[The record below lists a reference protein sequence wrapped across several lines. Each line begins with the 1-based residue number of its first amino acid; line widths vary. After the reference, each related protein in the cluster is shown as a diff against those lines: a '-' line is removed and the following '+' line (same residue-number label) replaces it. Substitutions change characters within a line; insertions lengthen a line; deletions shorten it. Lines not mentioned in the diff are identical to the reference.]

1 MAMKEEFFYE
11 SRDGVSKIHAVKWI
25 PEGTPICIFQIV
37 HGMAEYAARYE
48 EFATY
53 LADKGFLVVAEDH
66 LGHGQSS
73 SKEDLGFFCK
83 NDAKTVVVRDV
94 HRLKKM
100 VQEEYPGI
108 PYIILGHSMGSFILR
123 NYLCRYGSG
132 IQGAIIMGTGSQPEP
147 MILFGKAM
155 TSCLAAFRGPKYISK
170 FVDRLAFSANN
181 KRIERPRTAL
191 DWLSRNDENVDAY
204 IKDELCG
211 FTFTV
216 NGFHTLFSLVEGAQ
230 KKKDLTNMP
239 KDLPILLLSG
249 SEDPVGNYGKG
260 VAQVYNAFSDLGM
273 QNVKLKIYP
282 GDRHEIL
289 NETDRRTIFEHIYEW
304 TMDVN
309 KE

>member
-1 MAMKEEFFYE
+1 MAKKEEFFYE

-25 PEGTPICIFQIV
+25 PEGTPTCIFQIV

-48 EFATY
+48 EFASY
-53 LADKGFLVVAEDH
+53 LSDKGFLVVAEDH

-73 SKEDLGFFCK
+73 AKEDLGFFCK

-108 PYIILGHSMGSFILR
+108 PYVILGHSMGSFILR

-132 IQGAIIMGTGSQPEP
+132 IQGAIIMGTGSQPAP
-147 MILFGKAM
+147 MVVFGKAM
-155 TSCLAAFRGPKYISK
+155 TTCLSTLRGPKYISK
-170 FVDRLAFSANN
+170 FVDHLAFAANN
-181 KRIERPRTAL
+181 KRIEKPRTTF
-191 DWLSRNDENVDAY
+191 DWLSRNEDNVNAY
-204 IKDELCG
+204 INDELCG

-230 KKKDLTNMP
+230 KKKDLAKIP
-239 KDLPILLLSG
+239 KDLPLLLLSG
-249 SEDPVGNYGKG
+249 AEDPVGNYGKG
-260 VAQVYNAFSDLGM
+260 VAQVYNVFSDLGL
-273 QNVKLKIYP
+273 QDVKLKIYP

-289 NETDRRTIFEHIYEW
+289 NETDRRTIYDDIYKW